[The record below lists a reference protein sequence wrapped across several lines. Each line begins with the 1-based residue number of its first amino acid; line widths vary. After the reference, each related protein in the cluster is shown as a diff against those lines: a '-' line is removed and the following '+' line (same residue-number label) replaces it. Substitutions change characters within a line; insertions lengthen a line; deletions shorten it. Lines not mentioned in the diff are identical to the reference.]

1 MPVLFI
7 ASVYTHYPG
16 AWLSQE
22 ISGAI
27 LVVHMCTKDA
37 GWSAVGV
44 VLLEVRPRERFWA
57 FIRLYCEGHWMGGF
71 LAQILIA
78 RIS

>member
-44 VLLEVRPRERFWA
+44 VLPRV
-57 FIRLYCEGHWMGGF
+57 GHGGSEQF
-71 LAQILIA
+71 RDQVHNGFATV
-78 RIS
+78 